1 MLKQSLLRF
10 VLLPGMEWVSPARFW
25 SLYRRSI
32 RLERQGEDKRS
43 VERDRRLNQLFTAA
57 RHSALYQ
64 PHLALNGVPG
74 GPSQL
79 LSRVPVVTKAD
90 IRRHYPDGILT
101 SPSGPDWQYLSTSG
115 TTDRLTVVSDFAK
128 RDQRRACELRVL
140 KTTLEK
146 DLAVRSVEIPPNA
159 CNVVC
164 GLGDLAPTGLVPFL
178 RDAYRRRV
186 LFRRETLANLRG
198 RCERGWLMVKET
210 LAPLDAAPAAEMIAA
225 LDAVL
230 DRLEALRPT
239 VFRAYPLYLLWLA
252 DRSRLRRLTH
262 PYLRLVA
269 PYGGLTTPQM
279 ADRIRAGFGA
289 PFADVYGS
297 SELGS
302 VAAGCGRSPGM
313 HLFDD
318 LFVVEVGDHGRILI
332 TDLVN
337 TVMPLIR
344 YQVGDVGRLHTGPC
358 PCGRRTPRLEVLGRL
373 QEVLTSPGGPVP
385 PAVAAGAYFADPAV
399 ANVRIDEIDPGY
411 FRVAVVARPDERPDL
426 AACETRF
433 RNAHGAVRK
442 LDAKLVPLLRPESS
456 GKYRF
461 VWPHSPLGG

>member
-1 MLKQSLLRF
+1 LKQAMLRLVF
-10 VLLPGMEWVSPARFW
+10 LPGLERVSSARFW
-25 SLYRRSI
+25 SLYRRSVW
-32 RLERQGEDKRS
+32 LERQGEVKRS
-43 VERDRRLNQLFTAA
+43 AERDLRLNRLFVAA
-57 RHSALYQ
+57 RRSGLYQ
-64 PHLALNGVPG
+64 AHLAVKGVVV
-74 GPSQL
+74 GPSQML
-79 LSRVPVVTKAD
+79 GRVPIVTKAD

-140 KTTLEK
+140 KTALGQ

-159 CNVVC
+159 CNAVC
-164 GLGDLAPTGLVPFL
+164 GLGDLAPPGLIPFL
-178 RDAYRRRV
+178 RDAYRRRM

-198 RCERGWLMVKET
+198 RCERGWLMIKET
-210 LAPLDAAPAAEMIAA
+210 LAPVDAAPAAELVIS

-230 DRLEALRPT
+230 DQLAELRPT

-252 DRSRLRRLTH
+252 DRSRRRSLAH

-269 PYGGLTTPQM
+269 PYGGLTTPRM
-279 ADRIRAGFGA
+279 AERIRTGLGA
-289 PFADVYGS
+289 PFADVYGT

-318 LFVVEVGDHGRILI
+318 LFIIEIGDHGRILI
-332 TDLVN
+332 TDLAN
-337 TVMPLIR
+337 AVMPLIR
-344 YQVGDVGRLHTGPC
+344 YQVGDVGRLLTDPC
-358 PCGRRTPRLEVLGRL
+358 PCGRRTPRLELFGRL
-373 QEVLTSPGGPVP
+373 QEVLTGPGGPIP
-385 PAVAAGAYFADPAV
+385 PTVAADAYFADPAV
-399 ANVRIDEIDPGY
+399 ANVRIEEIDPGD
-411 FRVAVVARPDERPDL
+411 FRAAVVAAPGESPDL

-433 RNAHGAVRK
+433 RAAHGGVRK

-461 VWPHSPLGG
+461 VWPHTPLGG